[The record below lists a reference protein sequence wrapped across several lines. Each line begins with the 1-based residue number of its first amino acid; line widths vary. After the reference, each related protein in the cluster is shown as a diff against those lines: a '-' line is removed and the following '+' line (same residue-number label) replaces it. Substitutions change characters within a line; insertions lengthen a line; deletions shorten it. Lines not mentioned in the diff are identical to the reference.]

1 MRVKQLLREL
11 ESAAPRVFVSP
22 IFLQACSFFFLSFA
36 QGTAFFN
43 RSCPKLFLAFAR
55 FRVSRNAMLEK
66 YEPAKL
72 QEKWTGQWDKKK
84 LYQFHL
90 DSGKPYYVIDTPP
103 PFPTGEFHMGGVLN
117 WCYMDFAARFKRM
130 SGFEVL
136 FPQGW
141 DCHGF
146 PTEVKVEKKHGKG
159 LPKEEFRK
167 LCLQWTHDVVGTMKP
182 QMKQMG
188 FTIDW
193 TQEYYTIDPEYYRK
207 VQYSLLKMFEKGD
220 VYRAEHPV
228 LFCTSCRSAIAKA
241 EVEEQSR
248 ETLLNDLRFAGVDGT
263 PDVIVATTRPELLHA
278 TVAVLV
284 HPDDARYKTVVGKNV
299 KVPVHG
305 QAVPILADVD
315 VDPLFGSGAVMV
327 STFGDKQDVVWAYRH
342 NLKVVRAM
350 DQAGRLENA
359 GPLNGLKGKE
369 AREKVLE
376 MAKTEGTLLG
386 QKPLPQSVKIHDRCK
401 HPVEFL
407 SSSQWFI
414 KLKGYENDIRQ
425 AASSMRWTPEHARQL
440 LLDWVEGLEWDWCI
454 SRQRVFGIPIPFWYC
469 TDCGSVIKPDENKLP
484 VDPTRDKPPH
494 ACKCG
499 GNVVGE
505 SSICDGWVDSSITP
519 LIISGWPDDMDRFQK
534 LYPVTVRPQGT
545 DIIRTWA
552 FYTTYRCLRLTGQAP
567 FSDMLIN
574 GMVLGNDGKKMSKSL
589 GNYVEAKDVMNK
601 AGVDALRQWAALSG
615 STGKDNVFYWKDVQY
630 AQNFLN
636 KLWNASKFIQKSLEG
651 RESQNKNE
659 KKKTKPAKPKN
670 AASEPQKYSVTDHW
684 VRSRLHQT
692 IRLATES
699 LKHYQYYEALTAI
712 QAFFWHDVCDQYL
725 EDVKHRIYGDDVESK
740 ASAQATLRE
749 VLDASVRML
758 APFSP
763 FITEEIY
770 SDVLQAKDSVHV
782 AEWPAF
788 DEDAIQ
794 EQYEQI
800 GNFLH
805 DALSQIRKFKAQ
817 KSIALNADLLSVKIR
832 AAESVCKQMADISDD
847 LKAVAHAKTVEFNV
861 VENAQN
867 TTDLQI
873 ECTV

>member
-1 MRVKQLLREL
+1 
-11 ESAAPRVFVSP
+11 
-22 IFLQACSFFFLSFA
+22 
-36 QGTAFFN
+36 
-43 RSCPKLFLAFAR
+43 
-55 FRVSRNAMLEK
+55 MLDK

-72 QEKWTGQWDKKK
+72 QEKWSAHWEKKK
-84 LYQFHL
+84 LYQFDL
-90 DSGKPYYVIDTPP
+90 KSDKPPFVIDTPP

-188 FTIDW
+188 FSIDW

-207 VQYSLLKMFEKGD
+207 VQYSLLKMQKAGD

-241 EVEEQSR
+241 EVEDVAR
-248 ETLLNDLRFAGVDGT
+248 ETLLNDLTFKGVAGA
-263 PDVIVATTRPELLHA
+263 PDVTVATTRPELLHA

-284 HPDDARYKTVVGKNV
+284 HPDDARYKAVVGKKV
-299 KVPVHG
+299 KVPVHH
-305 QAVPILADVD
+305 QDVPILADAD
-315 VDPLFGSGAVMV
+315 VDPVFGSGAVMV
-327 STFGDKQDVVWAYRH
+327 STFGDKQDVVWTYRH
-342 NLKVVRAM
+342 HLKVVKAM
-350 DQAGRLENA
+350 DYAGRLENA
-359 GPLNGLKGKE
+359 GALNGLKGKE

-376 MAKTEGTLLG
+376 LAKTEGTLLG
-386 QKPLPQSVKIHDRCK
+386 QKPLQQSVKIHDRCK

-414 KLKGYENDIRQ
+414 KLKGYENDVRS
-425 AASSMRWTPEHARQL
+425 AAAAMRWTPEHARQL

-469 TDCGSVIKPDENKLP
+469 TDCGTVITPDEKSLP
-484 VDPTRDKPPH
+484 VDPAHQKAPH

-499 GNVVGE
+499 GAVVGE
-505 SSICDGWVDSSITP
+505 TSICDGWVDSSITP
-519 LIISGWPDDMDRFQK
+519 LVISGWPDDLEKFEK

-552 FYTTYRCLRLTGQAP
+552 FYTIYRCQRLTGKAP

-630 AQNFLN
+630 AQSFLN

-651 RESQNKNE
+651 FENKSQSG
-659 KKKTKPAKPKN
+659 KKKIKSSSSKEKTKSAKTGD
-670 AASEPQKYSVTDHW
+670 ATSEPQYSVTDHW

-692 IRLATES
+692 IRQATES

-725 EDVKHRIYGDDVESK
+725 EDVKHRIYGDDVASK
-740 ASAQATLRE
+740 AAAQATLQE

-770 SDVLQAKDSVHV
+770 SDVLQANESIHV
-782 AEWPAF
+782 APWPAF
-788 DEDAIQ
+788 DDDAVQ
-794 EQYEQI
+794 AQYEQI
-800 GNFLH
+800 GNYLH

-817 KSIALNADLLSVKIR
+817 KGLALNADLKAVKIR
-832 AAESVCKQMADISDD
+832 AAESVCKQMADVLDD
-847 LKAVAHAKTVEFNV
+847 LKAVAHTPVVQFDV
-861 VENAQN
+861 VENAEN
-867 TTDLQI
+867 TTGLQV

>member
-1 MRVKQLLREL
+1 
-11 ESAAPRVFVSP
+11 
-22 IFLQACSFFFLSFA
+22 
-36 QGTAFFN
+36 
-43 RSCPKLFLAFAR
+43 
-55 FRVSRNAMLEK
+55 MLDK

-72 QEKWTGQWDKKK
+72 QEKWSAVWEKEK
-84 LYQFHL
+84 LYEFDL
-90 DSGKPYYVIDTPP
+90 KSDKPPYVIDTPP

-159 LPKEEFRK
+159 LPKDEFRK

-188 FTIDW
+188 FSIDW

-207 VQYSLLKMFEKGD
+207 VQYSLLKMQKTGD

-241 EVEEQSR
+241 EVEDVAR
-248 ETLLNDLRFAGVDGT
+248 ETFLNDLRFAGVAGG
-263 PDVIVATTRPELLHA
+263 PDVTVATTRPELLHA

-284 HPDDARYKTVVGKNV
+284 HPDDARYKAAVGQKV
-299 KVPVHG
+299 RVPVHH
-305 QAVPILADVD
+305 QEVPILADSD
-315 VDPLFGSGAVMV
+315 VDQAFGSGAVMV
-327 STFGDKQDVVWAYRH
+327 STFGDKQDVVWSYRH
-342 NLKVVRAM
+342 NLKVVKAM
-350 DQAGRLENA
+350 DHAGRMENA
-359 GPLNGLKGKE
+359 GALNGLKGKD

-376 MAKTEGTLLG
+376 LAKSEGTLLG
-386 QKPLPQSVKIHDRCK
+386 QKPLSQSVKIHDRCK

-414 KLKGYENDIRQ
+414 KLKGYENDVRQ
-425 AASSMRWTPEHARQL
+425 AAAAMRWTPEHSRQL
-440 LLDWVEGLEWDWCI
+440 LLDWVERLEWDWCI

-469 TDCGSVIKPDENKLP
+469 TDCGSVITPDEKKLP
-484 VDPTRDKPPH
+484 VDPAHEKAPH

-499 GNVVGE
+499 GTVVGE
-505 SSICDGWVDSSITP
+505 TSICDGWVDSSITP
-519 LIISGWPDDMDRFQK
+519 LIISGWPDDVEKFEK

-552 FYTTYRCLRLTGQAP
+552 FYTIYRCQRLTGRAP
-567 FSDMLIN
+567 FSDLLIN

-589 GNYVEAKDVMNK
+589 GNYVEAKDVMQK
-601 AGVDALRQWAALSG
+601 SGVDALRQWAALSG

-630 AQNFLN
+630 AQSFLN

-651 RESQNKNE
+651 DVGQDASKSSGNAGKDQTSTEGKAAG
-659 KKKTKPAKPKN
+659 KKTKSKSIKPAGN
-670 AASEPQKYSVTDHW
+670 SESTTADGLTFSVTDHW
-684 VRSRLHQT
+684 VKSRLHQT

-699 LKHYQYYEALTAI
+699 LKHYQYYEAITAI

-725 EDVKHRIYGDDVESK
+725 EDVKHRIYGDDVTSK
-740 ASAQATLRE
+740 AAAQATLRE
-749 VLDASVRML
+749 VLDASVRLL
-758 APFSP
+758 APFAP
-763 FITEEIY
+763 FITDEIY
-770 SDVLQAKDSVHV
+770 SDVLHAKQSIH
-782 AEWPAF
+782 ASEWPVF
-788 DEDAIQ
+788 EEDAVQ

-800 GNFLH
+800 GNYLH

-817 KSIALNADLLSVKIR
+817 SGMALNADLSSVKIR
-832 AAESVCKQMADISDD
+832 ASESVCKQMADVQDD
-847 LKAVAHAKTVEFNV
+847 LKAVAKIKALEFDV
-861 VENAQN
+861 VPNAENKDA
-867 TTDLQI
+867 LQV

>member
-1 MRVKQLLREL
+1 
-11 ESAAPRVFVSP
+11 
-22 IFLQACSFFFLSFA
+22 
-36 QGTAFFN
+36 
-43 RSCPKLFLAFAR
+43 
-55 FRVSRNAMLEK
+55 MLDK

-72 QEKWTGQWDKKK
+72 QEKWISAWDKKK

-117 WCYMDFAARFKRM
+117 WCYIDFAARFKRM

-159 LPKEEFRK
+159 LTKDEFRK

-188 FTIDW
+188 FSIDW
-193 TQEYYTIDPEYYRK
+193 TQEYFTIDPQYYRK

-228 LFCTSCRSAIAKA
+228 LFCTYCRSAIAKA

-248 ETLLNDLRFAGVDGT
+248 ETLLNDLRFSGVDGA
-263 PDVIVATTRPELLHA
+263 PDVTVATTRPELLHA

-284 HPDDARYKTVVGKNV
+284 HPDDARYKSVVGKQV
-299 KVPVHG
+299 RVPVHG

-315 VDPLFGSGAVMV
+315 VDPAFGSGAVMV

-342 NLKVVRAM
+342 NLKVVKAM
-350 DQAGRLENA
+350 DHAGRMENA

-376 MAKTEGTLLG
+376 LAKTEGTLLS

-407 SSSQWFI
+407 SSGQWFI
-414 KLKGYENDIRQ
+414 KLKGYENDIRS
-425 AASSMRWTPEHARQL
+425 AAAAMRWTPEHARQL

-454 SRQRVFGIPIPFWYC
+454 SRQRTFGIPIPFWYC
-469 TDCGSVIKPDENKLP
+469 TDCGTVIAPEEKSLP
-484 VDPTRDKPPH
+484 VDPSHDKAPH

-499 GNVVGE
+499 GTVVGE
-505 SSICDGWVDSSITP
+505 TSICDGWVDSSITP
-519 LIISGWPDDMDRFQK
+519 LIISGWPDDQDRFQK

-567 FSDMLIN
+567 FSDLLIN

-601 AGVDALRQWAALSG
+601 SGVDALRQWAALSG

-630 AQNFLN
+630 AQSFLN
-636 KLWNASKFIQKSLEG
+636 KLWNASKFIQKSLDGVDAATAETSASKG
-651 RESQNKNE
+651 
-659 KKKTKPAKPKN
+659 KKATATKTAKSAKSK
-670 AASEPQKYSVTDHW
+670 ADASDAPSYSVTDHW
-684 VRSRLHQT
+684 VRSRLHKT
-692 IRLATES
+692 IRQATES

-725 EDVKHRIYGDDVESK
+725 EDVKHRIYGDDLQSK
-740 ASAQATLRE
+740 AAAQATLKE
-749 VLDASVRML
+749 VLDASVRLL

-763 FITEEIY
+763 FITDEIY
-770 SDVLQAKDSVHV
+770 SDVLGHAESIHH

-788 DEDAIQ
+788 EEDAVQ

-800 GNFLH
+800 GGFLH

-817 KSIALNADLLSVKIR
+817 NAIALNADLASVRIR
-832 AAESVCKQMADISDD
+832 AAESVCKQMADVTDD
-847 LKAVAHAKTVEFNV
+847 LKAVAHAAVVEFEV
-861 VENAQN
+861 VENAENQ
-867 TTDLQI
+867 TGLQV

>member
-1 MRVKQLLREL
+1 
-11 ESAAPRVFVSP
+11 
-22 IFLQACSFFFLSFA
+22 
-36 QGTAFFN
+36 
-43 RSCPKLFLAFAR
+43 
-55 FRVSRNAMLEK
+55 MLEK

-72 QEKWTGQWDKKK
+72 QEKWIAHWDKRK

-159 LPKEEFRK
+159 LPKDEFRK

-188 FTIDW
+188 FSIDW
-193 TQEYYTIDPEYYRK
+193 TQEYYTIDQDYYRK

-248 ETLLNDLRFAGVDGT
+248 ETLMNDLRFEGRDGA
-263 PDVIVATTRPELLHA
+263 PDVTVATTRPELLHA

-284 HPDDARYKTVVGKNV
+284 HPDDARYTSVVGKKV
-299 KVPVHG
+299 KVPVH
-305 QAVPILADVD
+305 ILSDSD
-315 VDPLFGSGAVMV
+315 VDPAFGSGAVMV

-342 NLKVVRAM
+342 NLKVVKAM
-350 DQAGRLENA
+350 DYAGRMENA
-359 GPLNGLKGKE
+359 GALNGLKGKE

-376 MAKTEGTLLG
+376 LAKAEGTLLG
-386 QKPLPQSVKIHDRCK
+386 QKPLAQSVKIHDRCK

-407 SSSQWFI
+407 GSAQWFI
-414 KLKGYENDIRQ
+414 KLKGYENDIRS
-425 AASSMRWTPEHARQL
+425 AAAAMRWTPEHARQL

-454 SRQRVFGIPIPFWYC
+454 SRQRTFGIPIPFWYC
-469 TDCGSVIKPDENKLP
+469 TDCGTVIAPEEKSLP
-484 VDPTRDKPPH
+484 VDPSHDSAPH

-499 GNVVGE
+499 GKVVGE
-505 SSICDGWVDSSITP
+505 TSICDGWVDSSITP
-519 LIISGWPDDMDRFQK
+519 LIISGWPDDADRFQK

-567 FSDMLIN
+567 FSDLLIN

-630 AQNFLN
+630 AQSFLN
-636 KLWNASKFIQKSLEG
+636 KLWNASKFIQKSLDG
-651 RESQNKNE
+651 FDGVPAA
-659 KKKTKPAKPKN
+659 KKTSAKGAKSTKSKAN
-670 AASEPQKYSVTDHW
+670 ADAADGLLYSVTDHW
-684 VRSRLHQT
+684 VKSRLHQT

-725 EDVKHRIYGDDVESK
+725 EDVKHRIYGDDAQSK
-740 ASAQATLRE
+740 AAAQATLRE
-749 VLDASVRML
+749 VLDASVRLL

-763 FITEEIY
+763 FVTDEIY
-770 SDVLQAKDSVHV
+770 SDVLGHSGSIHR

-788 DEDAIQ
+788 EEDLVQDE
-794 EQYEQI
+794 YEQI
-800 GNFLH
+800 GNHLH

-817 KSIALNADLLSVKIR
+817 SAIALNADLTLVKIR
-832 AAESVCKQMADISDD
+832 AAESVCKKMADVQDD
-847 LKAVAHAKTVEFNV
+847 LAAVAHAKAVEFEV
-861 VENAQN
+861 VENAENQ
-867 TTDLQI
+867 TGLQV